1 MGSLHYTASISTRV
15 EQLLNM
21 ATLKTVKRMSGK
33 EQELPIASKL
43 KILAE
48 NPVRKLMY
56 SVYEG
61 NKRKVTRYCVAI
73 EVNGEVIELYSS
85 ADEKDAKDLISTCS
99 EVIPCF
105 WSPRVISHLPRI
117 FTVKV
122 LNKLVELMKEHGN
135 TWSVAH
141 MCVSLPLPEDTMMIL
156 LASDSFKDHFTSVH
170 HPKGYTLLHLAIE
183 HNSLSACRAVM
194 RCSDQWLSADPGFHI
209 EDKDGVMP
217 IQKAVISKS
226 WACLEYLVQS
236 QSSAYIFEPEDLP
249 RPRLFSKSNNISNL
263 KHFHSAV
270 EAKRSTTV
278 KKMLVNN
285 PNFANAGY
293 IDGSIGL
300 HKAHDRE
307 VCMYQMFHHVVYVH
321 TY

>member
-1 MGSLHYTASISTRV
+1 
-15 EQLLNM
+15 M
-21 ATLKTVKRMSGK
+21 AALKTVKRISGK
-33 EQELPIASKL
+33 EQELPISSKL
-43 KILAE
+43 KSLAE

-56 SVYEG
+56 NTYEG
-61 NKRKVTRYCVAI
+61 NKRQVTRYGVAV
-73 EVNGEVIELYSS
+73 EMNGEVIELYSS
-85 ADEKDAKDLISTCS
+85 TDEKDAESFTSTCI

-105 WSPRVISHLPRI
+105 WNPKFMSHLPRI
-117 FTVKV
+117 FTVKI
-122 LNKLVELMKEHGN
+122 LNKLVELMKEHGD

-141 MCVSLPLPEDTMMIL
+141 MCVSLPLPEDTVVVL
-156 LASDSFKDHFTSVH
+156 LASDTFKDHFTSVH

-183 HNSLSACRAVM
+183 LNSLAACRAIM
-194 RCSDQWLSADPGFHI
+194 RCSDHWLVADPGFHV

-236 QSSAYIFEPEDLP
+236 QSSAYISEPEYLP
-249 RPRLFSKSNNISNL
+249 RPWLFSKSTSKLPNIGNL
-263 KHFHSAV
+263 KHFHNAV
-270 EAKRSTTV
+270 EAKRSTAV
-278 KKMLVNN
+278 KKMLTNN

-307 VCMYQMFHHVVYVH
+307 VGTRCSITLCCSIHSYVVADKIL
-321 TY
+321 